1 MQASRL
7 QSPLQA
13 ERLHHKNPETEREE
27 NEMKSMLDT
36 DQAGR
41 HSVVEAQAVAREF
54 LTDALPEVQRVDI
67 VKVAPLFAGDAA
79 WEAEADVW
87 QPNATLKSLGIET
100 GRPVLDHN
108 HYLVRLDNLLN
119 VLEYELRESF

>member
-1 MQASRL
+1 M
-7 QSPLQA
+7 
-13 ERLHHKNPETEREE
+13 
-27 NEMKSMLDT
+27 DT
-36 DQAGR
+36 TLTRDQADR
-41 HSVVEAQAVAREF
+41 PRLAQAQSVAREF
-54 LTDALPEVQRVDI
+54 LAGALSEVQRVDV
-67 VKVAPLFAGDAA
+67 VKVSPIMSGDAA

-108 HYLVRLDNLLN
+108 HYLVRLDALLN